1 MNEDIIIPDI
11 TQKLQKWLKTDVK
24 WKRNVNPKDR
34 NDGELTLKLNRRTVK
49 FIIEA
54 KVEAKKQT
62 VPVIIA
68 YKKKYP
74 NFIFMAH
81 TIYPD
86 VRKTLKDCDINYVD
100 GAGNMYIRTENNF
113 LFIEGQKA
121 ENNKLKYKGRL
132 FEKTGLK
139 ILFALLVNEKIL
151 NCTYRQIAELTG
163 AALGTIDYVIKE
175 LKAEGY
181 ALNINKNE
189 MKLNNANELMNKW
202 INGYDQKLQKTICI
216 GTFRL
221 DNEKW
226 KELPLNTNKTLW
238 GGEPAAALLTK
249 YLHPEV
255 FTIYTKENYTEL
267 IKKYRLIPD
276 ENGNVTVNKIFWQ
289 NEIIN
294 AELRNNNLQNTVPPL
309 LIYAD
314 LINTAIPRNIETAK
328 LIYDKYLEDK
338 FN

>member
-1 MNEDIIIPDI
+1 MNEDIIIPYI
-11 TQKLQKWLKTDVK
+11 TQKLQEWLNTDVK
-24 WKRNVNPKDR
+24 WKRNHNERER
-34 NDGELTLKLNRRTVK
+34 NDGELTLKLNGKTEK

-74 NFIFMAH
+74 DFIFMAH
-81 TIYPD
+81 TIYPE
-86 VRKTLKDCDINYVD
+86 VRKTLKDCDINYID
-100 GAGNMYIRTENNF
+100 GAGNMYIKTKNNF
-113 LFIEGQKA
+113 LFIEGQKT
-121 ENNKLKYKGRL
+121 ENNKQKYKGRL

-139 ILFALLVNEKIL
+139 ILFAFLVNGKIL
-151 NCTYRQIAELTG
+151 NCTYRQIAGLTG
-163 AALGTIDYVIKE
+163 TALGTIDYVIKE

-181 ALNINKNE
+181 ALDINKNE
-189 MKLNNANELMNKW
+189 MKLNKTNELMNKW
-202 INGYDQKLQKTICI
+202 INGYDQKLQKNINI

-221 DNEKW
+221 DKENW
-226 KELPLNTNKTLW
+226 KELPLNTNRTLW
-238 GGEPAAALLTK
+238 GGEPAAAILTK

-255 FTIYTKENYTEL
+255 FTIYTDENYTEL
-267 IKKYRLIPD
+267 IKNYRLIPD
-276 ENGNVTVNKIFWQ
+276 ENGNVIVNKKFWQ

-294 AELRNNNLQNTVPPL
+294 TEVLNNNLQNTVPPL
-309 LIYAD
+309 LVYAD

-328 LIYDKYLEDK
+328 IIYEKYLEDK